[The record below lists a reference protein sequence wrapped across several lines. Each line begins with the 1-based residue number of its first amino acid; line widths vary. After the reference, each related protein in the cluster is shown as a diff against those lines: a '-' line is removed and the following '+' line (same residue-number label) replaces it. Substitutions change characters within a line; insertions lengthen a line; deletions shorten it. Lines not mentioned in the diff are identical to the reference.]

1 MGSWHRL
8 RGRAVRVAA
17 ACNRWRCWVVAAAFA
32 AVVLLSA
39 FHVQPQLSDM
49 PASLSGS
56 DAAASVKSHITIEQA
71 VAQAKAAA
79 GTTGKPDSAPLGM
92 PLDPKIRQ
100 SLEGLPPRQRREA
113 VLKSIDF
120 DGFKGVH
127 FEETLD
133 TDSTPMVDPHC
144 G

>member
-1 MGSWHRL
+1 M
-8 RGRAVRVAA
+8 AA

-71 VAQAKAAA
+71 VAQAQLL
-79 GTTGKPDSAPLGM
+79 DSVRKGE
-92 PLDPKIRQ
+92 LD
-100 SLEGLPPRQRREA
+100 SDA
-113 VLKSIDF
+113 NCDFVLR
-120 DGFKGVH
+120 
-127 FEETLD
+127 
-133 TDSTPMVDPHC
+133 DS
-144 G
+144 